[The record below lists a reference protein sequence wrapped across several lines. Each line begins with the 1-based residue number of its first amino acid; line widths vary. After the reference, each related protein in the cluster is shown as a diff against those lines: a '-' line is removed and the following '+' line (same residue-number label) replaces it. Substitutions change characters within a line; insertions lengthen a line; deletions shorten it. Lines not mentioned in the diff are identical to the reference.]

1 MRISSNVIGG
11 AALTL
16 GVVTAAT
23 PAWAATTPVSAAAT
37 IGLGAMTAVY
47 AMWSLIARDP
57 TKDHWALSVVG
68 FVLFLTPWLG
78 DFAGTAA
85 GWVAWIAGAAITLL
99 AGGAYVADEAD
110 SVTVREEVS
119 RQVAY
124 LRERDEIL
132 AAKPGADRQSGVAA

>member
-16 GVVTAAT
+16 GVATAAT
-23 PAWAATTPVSAAAT
+23 PAWVATTPVSAAAT

-68 FVLFLTPWLG
+68 FVLFLTPWVG
-78 DFAGTAA
+78 GFAGTAA
-85 GWVAWIAGAAITLL
+85 AWVAWIAGAAITVL
-99 AGGAYVADEAD
+99 AGGAYVADESDGA
-110 SVTVREEVS
+110 TLRNEVA

-132 AAKPGADRQSGVAA
+132 AARRGVTGESATTV

>member
-1 MRISSNVIGG
+1 VVI
-11 AALTL
+11 
-16 GVVTAAT
+16 AAT
-23 PAWAATTPVSAAAT
+23 PAWAATTPVGAAAT

-68 FVLFLTPWLG
+68 FVLFLTPWVG
-78 DFAGTAA
+78 DFAGSAA
-85 GWVAWIAGAAITLL
+85 AWVAWVAGAAITLL

-110 SVTVREEVS
+110 SATIQDEVT

-132 AAKPGADRQSGVAA
+132 AAKRAADGQSGIAA

>member
-16 GVVTAAT
+16 GVVTAST

-37 IGLGAMTAVY
+37 VGLGAMTAVY
-47 AMWSLIARDP
+47 ALWSLIARDP

-68 FVLFLTPWLG
+68 FVLFLTPWVG
-78 DFAGTAA
+78 GFAGSAA
-85 GWVAWIAGAAITLL
+85 GWVAWIIGAAITVL

-110 SVTVREEVS
+110 SVTIRDEVD
-119 RQVAY
+119 RRVAY
-124 LRERDEIL
+124 LRERDGIR
-132 AAKPGADRQSGVAA
+132 AAQQDTAVQSAATV